1 MKNDI
6 QHHLG
11 ERMIQWVKNTVDSH
25 AVVESIEQLKGSTSS
40 TLHKISLRSNQGMQN
55 VVVRQFDNEEWLEE
69 EPDLARHEAESLRL
83 AAKVD
88 VKTPEIIAFDET
100 GSKCGTPAVL
110 MTMLGGTVELKPKNM
125 GIWLDELASA
135 LVKIHKVEAANFPWS
150 YFTYNDIASLEIPS
164 WSSAPKAWE
173 KAIEIVKGPQP
184 TYKACFIHR
193 DFHPTNVLW
202 QDGKVNGIV
211 DWVNACRGPAG
222 IDVGHCRLNLAQL
235 YDVAT
240 VDSFLKA
247 YQRYAGDTFRYDPYW
262 DFLSLIDILFGPPT
276 VYPGWAA
283 FGVSGL
289 TDQMM
294 AERLDKYVDSLA
306 SSWCTIR

>member
-1 MKNDI
+1 MKKDI

-11 ERMIQWVKNTVDSH
+11 ERMIQWVKNAVDSH
-25 AVVESIEQLKGSTSS
+25 AVIESIEQLKGSTSS
-40 TLHKISLRSNQGMQN
+40 TLYQISLRSNQGMKN

-69 EPDLARHEAESLRL
+69 EPDLAFHEAESLRL
-83 AAKVD
+83 AAKVHVQIPD
-88 VKTPEIIAFDET
+88 IIAFDKT
-100 GSKCGTPAVL
+100 GRNCGTPAVL
-110 MTMLGGTVELKPKNM
+110 MTMLGGSVDLKPKNM
-125 GIWLDELASA
+125 EKWLNELASA
-135 LVKIHKVEAANFPWS
+135 LVKIHQVEPANFPWS
-150 YFTYNDIASLEIPS
+150 YFTYNDISSLEIPS

-173 KAIEIVKGPQP
+173 KAIEIVKGTQP
-184 TYKACFIHR
+184 EYKACFIHR

-240 VDSFLKA
+240 ADSFLKA
-247 YQRYAGDTFRYDPYW
+247 YQRYAGDTFIYDPYW

-276 VYPGWAA
+276 VYPGWVA
-283 FGVSGL
+283 FGVMGL

-294 AERLDKYVDSLA
+294 AERLDMYVESLLQ
-306 SSWCTIR
+306 RL